1 MQRKLARFRALF
13 RLGYR
18 PEELRTLIRLLD
30 HLLRLTPGLQE
41 MARATM
47 RQIEREET
55 GMETLITSFEELARE
70 EGVQEGLVKGRQE
83 GLVEGQRDLVLR
95 LLTHKLGALDEALRV
110 RVASLEP
117 ETLLRLSD
125 ALFDFVTPSDLGAW
139 LAALPE

>member
-1 MQRKLARFRALF
+1 
-13 RLGYR
+13 
-18 PEELRTLIRLLD
+18 
-30 HLLRLTPGLQE
+30 
-41 MARATM
+41 
-47 RQIEREET
+47 
-55 GMETLITSFEELARE
+55 METLITSFEELARE
-70 EGVQEGLVKGRQE
+70 EGVQEGLVKGRQEGLVEGRQEGLVEGRQE

-125 ALFDFVTPSDLGAW
+125 ALFDFVTRADLDAW